1 MPPSSHSLFKQQRRQ
16 KLRLILVLFLS
27 IPLIVEIK
35 SHYYSAVDD
44 DVYVENSAARP
55 FVPRRGN
62 EMEQHLQQLGQRV
75 IIDGNDKDVARM
87 EAMRYVIS
95 QMEYEKKGTA
105 ASRLEPNPEIVEV
118 IHNAEEADAYLSSH
132 AGY

>member
-35 SHYYSAVDD
+35 SHYYYAVDD
-44 DVYVENSAARP
+44 DGSTARP

-62 EMEQHLQQLGQRV
+62 EMEQHLQQLSQRV
-75 IIDGNDKDVARM
+75 IIDGNDNDDNDATRGDANART
-87 EAMRYVIS
+87 VLPLS
-95 QMEYEKKGTA
+95 
-105 ASRLEPNPEIVEV
+105 L
-118 IHNAEEADAYLSSH
+118 IHI
-132 AGY
+132 